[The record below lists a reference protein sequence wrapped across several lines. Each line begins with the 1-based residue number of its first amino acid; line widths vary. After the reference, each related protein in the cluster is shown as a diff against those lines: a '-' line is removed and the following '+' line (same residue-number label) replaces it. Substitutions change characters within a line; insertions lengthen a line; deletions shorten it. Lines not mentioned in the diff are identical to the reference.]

1 LFWLLYTGRTC
12 IDGTS
17 TLIVCRVSAH
27 LAEGVGGSIFWSRL
41 FFVAPS
47 TQELALA
54 DLCDELLDWVV

>member
-1 LFWLLYTGRTC
+1 VFQP
-12 IDGTS
+12 
-17 TLIVCRVSAH
+17 TLPKA
-27 LAEGVGGSIFWSRL
+27 LGGSIFWSRL